1 MDPCSQALRAHHTNA
16 RFPPGPSL
24 PSCKFTS
31 HAASETEP
39 GSVTGPACA
48 SRRRDALL
56 NILGLLAGPELDDAE
71 MSQPVLAEGIFPDYG
86 LDLLQVLAH
95 RQDDPAF
102 PRYLSPRDEEVAG
115 RIILVQEAD
124 VRPHVCVDV
133 LEAGLVDELDDRS
146 EERRVGKECRSP
158 WAAGK

>member
-1 MDPCSQALRAHHTNA
+1 MDPCSQALRAPHTNA

-24 PSCKFTS
+24 RSCKFTS

-48 SRRRDALL
+48 SRRLEALL

-95 RQDDPAF
+95 RQED
-102 PRYLSPRDEEVAG
+102 RKSTRLNSS
-115 RIILVQEAD
+115 
-124 VRPHVCVDV
+124 HV
-133 LEAGLVDELDDRS
+133 
-146 EERRVGKECRSP
+146 
-158 WAAGK
+158 